1 MQQTGNIRYPGLKFF
16 KRFICVLFIIITA
29 LSSNIS
35 AQSVHTY
42 VDRDSL
48 QVGDRFNYTIVFDGV
63 YDAISF
69 PVEDDFENEFEMISR
84 ERYQVTE
91 RRDSLVY
98 TLQFFG
104 VENSTIGR
112 KEIHLEYEG
121 TDTTLYTTPVP
132 LFFKTILTEG
142 DEEFR
147 PLKPIFD
154 FARNWWPYILAALLF
169 AVASYLFYRWY
180 KKREPEPETEPA
192 PLPDPFRN
200 PLDDLKKEIEK
211 LADVQ
216 SLHTEEEFEA
226 FYVRLGDSIRL
237 YLKRIYEFPALE
249 MTTREIN
256 EELQKELAPSEIIT
270 ITRKVLNEAD
280 IVKFANF
287 HPGTEDAASVYK
299 RAKQFIETAEV
310 VNYEQIKYMKYKYEV
325 DHGIIKDNTITE
337 ISKNE
342 NV

>member
-1 MQQTGNIRYPGLKFF
+1 MQQTGTNRYPGLKFF
-16 KRFICVLFIIITA
+16 KLFICTLVFIITA

-48 QVGDRFNYTIVFDGV
+48 QVGDRFNYTIVFDGM

-69 PVEDDFENEFEMISR
+69 PVEEDFENEFEMISR

-112 KEIHLEYEG
+112 KEIQLEYEG
-121 TDTTLYTTPVP
+121 SDTTLYTTPVP
-132 LFFKTILTEG
+132 LFFKTILAEG

-169 AVASYLFYRWY
+169 AIAAYLFYRWY
-180 KKREPEPETEPA
+180 TKREPEPVTEPV

-216 SLHTEEEFEA
+216 SLHTEEEFET
-226 FYVRLGDSIRL
+226 FYIRLGDSIRL

-287 HPGTEDAASVYK
+287 HPGTEEAVSVYK

-310 VNYEQIKYMKYKYEV
+310 VNYEQIKYMKYRYEV
-325 DHGIIKDNTITE
+325 DHGIIKDNTISE
-337 ISKNE
+337 ISKKE